1 MRVVGGK
8 WKSRK
13 INQLLKNNHYSIIRP
28 TTDRI
33 KENIFNIIQNV
44 DVKNQIE
51 GAYVLDIFCGTGAMG
66 IEALSRGASFCQFID
81 NSPISS
87 QVTLNNIKN
96 LRCEN
101 ETNFLFTNVLE
112 IGDYE
117 LKKSDVV
124 FMDPPYKKRISEV
137 VIQRLLQNGW
147 IDKDSLIILE
157 KSKKEIFNLDAH
169 LIDNRIYGNTEILF
183 LKLKLFRKN
192 SEFS

>member
-13 INQLLKNNHYSIIRP
+13 INQLLKNDHYSIIRP

-33 KENIFNIIQNV
+33 RENIFNIIQNL
-44 DVKNQIE
+44 DVKDQIE
-51 GAYVLDIFCGTGAMG
+51 GASVLDIFCGTGAMG

-87 QVTLNNIKN
+87 QITLNNIKN

-101 ETNFLFTNVLE
+101 ETNFLLTNVLE
-112 IGDYE
+112 IGDYG

-157 KSKKEIFNLDAH
+157 KNKKENFNLDAH

-183 LKLKLFRKN
+183 LRLKLF
-192 SEFS
+192 